1 MKLRLQGWKVLECI
15 SLKVEKDVMRWRVGL
30 RSVQEWY
37 LIFTVSEHQTNY
49 SNYLRRYSNLG
60 IRRFISFF
68 FNHVGKKV
76 YISKNWLFHIFEN
89 VLESLSFCKKQ
100 SLSFN
105 IMKTTFDLNFDFH
118 KAFKTKIENS
128 SLLYWYCCRPLYQYG
143 FQLIFKQMLKII
155 SLLPSTKFL
164 YFM

>member
-1 MKLRLQGWKVLECI
+1 MKLHLQGWKVLECI

-49 SNYLRRYSNLG
+49 SNYSRRYSNLG
-60 IRRFISFF
+60 IRRFISLF
-68 FNHVGKKV
+68 FNHAGNKV
-76 YISKNWLFHIFEN
+76 YISKPPPPDLRLRVKNWLFHIFEN

-100 SLSFN
+100 SFLFN

-128 SLLYWYCCRPLYQYG
+128 SLLYWYCCRPLYQYEE
-143 FQLIFKQMLKII
+143 
-155 SLLPSTKFL
+155 
-164 YFM
+164 